1 MQFAFFKNVR
11 YLVVILTDCIQNRH
25 LNLHMEAVWPP
36 SPPPSRFRRPWLVVN
51 LDLGESLK
59 QKSHLSGSRP
69 SDKTVCFDLILSR
82 RTLARI

>member
-1 MQFAFFKNVR
+1 MLYVGDQ
-11 YLVVILTDCIQNRH
+11 VILG
-25 LNLHMEAVWPP
+25 LLA
-36 SPPPSRFRRPWLVVN
+36 SLVETGLQVN

-59 QKSHLSGSRP
+59 QKSHLSGSRS